1 MNPKRIH
8 CETFQGGSW
17 SWLQMIRSLACPPW
31 SLGMWCMHIEKA
43 YWQRTGHIRY
53 KSTGGKPQSELQSP
67 KEGFDINP
75 QPLDSSNFKSSSAD
89 QVCFFFST
97 DHLYLKHFPTWHNYL
112 GSLWNG
118 WWGGWNVCEGVEGTE
133 DRWKHRE
140 PFLASV
146 KALLAFCHV
155 YTKFHWALSRDHLSK
170 VLKFL
175 NTKSFV

>member
-31 SLGMWCMHIEKA
+31 SLGMWCMRIEKA
-43 YWQRTGHIRY
+43 YWQELGTYVTNQRVESLKMSFRAQRKALTLTHNLWIQVISKAALQIR
-53 KSTGGKPQSELQSP
+53 S
-67 KEGFDINP
+67 
-75 QPLDSSNFKSSSAD
+75 
-89 QVCFFFST
+89 VFFST

-133 DRWKHRE
+133 DRWKHSE

-146 KALLAFCHV
+146 KVLLAFCHV
-155 YTKFHWALSRDHLSK
+155 YTKFHWALSGDHLSK